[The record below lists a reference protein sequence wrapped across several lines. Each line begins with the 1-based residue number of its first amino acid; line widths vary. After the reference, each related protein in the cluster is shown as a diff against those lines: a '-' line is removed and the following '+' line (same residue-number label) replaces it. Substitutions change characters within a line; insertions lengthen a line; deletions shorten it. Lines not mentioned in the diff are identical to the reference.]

1 MEVVWRE
8 VQWCNYLLQ
17 LSCFMLYCLLKYSV
31 LDLAPVNE
39 GEEPSAAFRNSL
51 ALAQLAE
58 KMGFNRYW
66 LAEHH
71 NMPGIASAA
80 TSVVIGHIASG
91 TSRIRVGAGGVMLP
105 NHSPLVIAE
114 QYGTLES
121 LYPGRIDLGLGRAP
135 GSDAHTARALRR
147 DFPLASEKF
156 PQDVQEL
163 ISLFA
168 AAEDGQ
174 QLQAVP
180 GAGLNIPIWILGSS
194 VFGAHL
200 AAIFGLPFAFASH
213 FAPEMMEKAL
223 DTYRSKFEP
232 SERLAEPYAMAGLN
246 FFAADT
252 DTEATVLFTS
262 LQKQFVN
269 LFRGSPGK
277 LQAPVESL
285 DGYWSSAEREGVQR
299 ALRHAVV
306 GKYETVAEQVEEFL
320 ELTQVDELIL
330 SSQIYDQ
337 NARCYSYQIAG
348 EVCGDLLAS

>member
-1 MEVVWRE
+1 MK
-8 VQWCNYLLQ
+8 
-17 LSCFMLYCLLKYSV
+17 SYSV

-39 GEEPSAAFRNSL
+39 GEEPATAFRNSL

-58 KMGFNRYW
+58 KAGFNRYW

-80 TSVVIGHIASG
+80 TSVVIGHIAGG
-91 TSRIRVGAGGVMLP
+91 TSSIRVGAGGVMLP

-135 GSDAHTARALRR
+135 GSDMLTARALRR
-147 DFPLASEKF
+147 DFPLASDKF

-168 AAEDGQ
+168 IAEDNQ

-180 GAGLNIPIWILGSS
+180 GAGLDIPIWILGSS
-194 VFGAHL
+194 IFGAHL
-200 AAIFGLPFAFASH
+200 AAVFGLPFAFASH

-252 DTEATVLFTS
+252 DTEARSLFTS

-269 LFRGSPGK
+269 LFRGNPGK

-285 DGYWSSAEREGVQR
+285 DGYWSPAEREGVQR
-299 ALRHAVV
+299 ALRYAVV
-306 GKYETVAEQVEEFL
+306 GNSESVSEQVEEFL
-320 ELTQVDELIL
+320 ELTQVEELIL
-330 SSQIYDQ
+330 SSQIY
-337 NARCYSYQIAG
+337 NHSARCYSYQIAG
-348 EVCGDLLAS
+348 EICSNLLAS